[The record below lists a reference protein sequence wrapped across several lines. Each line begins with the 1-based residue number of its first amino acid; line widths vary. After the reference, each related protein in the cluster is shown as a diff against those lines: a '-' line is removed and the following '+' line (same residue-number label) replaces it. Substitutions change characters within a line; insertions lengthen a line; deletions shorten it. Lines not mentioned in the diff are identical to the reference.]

1 MPSNW
6 RSPPRPGEKSPEQG
20 RSYNRLN
27 REIDRRREGGGWVQ
41 SRHVSTKFEKRVW
54 RERNPLRRTQCGEAF
69 RRFAQRRFEVS
80 NTEACQTT
88 LHPVHDARAL
98 TNEALTLTVRAL
110 RILLR
115 QRWNRCHVTVIWFAT
130 QPTDEDAFE
139 RSSVEPIRFRTAMLA
154 RYGYA
159 RWMNDVGFDVT
170 GP

>member
-1 MPSNW
+1 MSAGFDTNANHAGDQP
-6 RSPPRPGEKSPEQG
+6 
-20 RSYNRLN
+20 
-27 REIDRRREGGGWVQ
+27 DRRVGFFLGSLLRLSTRLFNLLDLIHDKAQ
-41 SRHVSTKFEKRVW
+41 SLHVSTKFEERVW
-54 RERNPLRRTQCGEAF
+54 RERNLF
-69 RRFAQRRFEVS
+69 RRSRSVARRSGALRNVGLKFRIPKQ
-80 NTEACQTT
+80 CQTT

-139 RSSVEPIRFRTAMLA
+139 QSSVEPICFRAAMLA

-159 RWMNDVGFDVT
+159 RWS
-170 GP
+170 